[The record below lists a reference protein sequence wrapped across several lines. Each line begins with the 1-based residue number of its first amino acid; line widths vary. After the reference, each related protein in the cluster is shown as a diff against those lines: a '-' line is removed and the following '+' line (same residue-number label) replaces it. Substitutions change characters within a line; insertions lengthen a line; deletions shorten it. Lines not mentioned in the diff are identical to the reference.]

1 MALINVTFV
10 ILVQLYILIMGKLS
24 FSVIR
29 FTDYEN
35 NFCVVFFKNTSEIQ
49 ASNFFKFVSLYK
61 LNVPLIFPNANKIM
75 QNKKIIPTNYF
86 LNLRYEVDSV
96 T

>member
-35 NFCVVFFKNTSEIQ
+35 NFFVVFFKNTSEIQ
-49 ASNFFKFVSLYK
+49 ASNFFKICF
-61 LNVPLIFPNANKIM
+61 PL
-75 QNKKIIPTNYF
+75 QT
-86 LNLRYEVDSV
+86 
-96 T
+96 